1 MDHEEAGH
9 RIRGSRLVLKG
20 IVEGGAEGSLLVID
34 DYISFLGDIDPKSG
48 VLRKKGFEGV
58 DVRGKILVFRGAKG
72 STVGP
77 YIIYSMAKN
86 GVAPSAMVV
95 AKADQ
100 IVVSG
105 CVISNIPLAE
115 AFGFSISSLRDYN
128 GRKASILIKGS
139 EAYMDIYFS
148 IPQ

>member
-1 MDHEEAGH
+1 MDHERPGH
-9 RIRGSRLVLKG
+9 GARGYRLALRG
-20 IVEGGAEGSLLVID
+20 IVEGSAEGSLVVID

-48 VLRKKGFEGV
+48 ILRRKGFEGI
-58 DVRGKILVFRGAKG
+58 DIRGKILVFRGARG

-100 IVVSG
+100 IVVTG
-105 CVISNIPLAE
+105 CVVSNIPLGE
-115 AFGFSISSLRDYN
+115 VLSFSISSLRDYN
-128 GRKASILIKGS
+128 GRRASISIKGS
-139 EAYMDIYFS
+139 EAYMDIYLS
-148 IPQ
+148 TP